1 MTKSFRQQHTL
12 SLREAPVL
20 AFDVDWSRG
29 RVVAIVD
36 GSDEIAQASVVGGRL
51 QTMEGFGERH
61 AEPDGRGANAVAI
74 HPGDAAIATSGWHRR
89 VRVWG
94 LDPDMTNCREL
105 GDRSAKPG

>member
-61 AEPDGRGANAVAI
+61 AEPVTAQRSRDDLKACARPPSRAMRRKIEDERDARACLKSSDGS
-74 HPGDAAIATSGWHRR
+74 AA
-89 VRVWG
+89 
-94 LDPDMTNCREL
+94 
-105 GDRSAKPG
+105 SA